1 MILTFPKNV
10 IRQEKLTKNK
20 KFQFCLKYILD
31 SNKRGFAII
40 VLTNKM
46 ISFGY
51 SIIKSSIEIQFWKLF
66 LLLINSRTLQA
77 TGRLEHAAVEL
88 ATVEKL
94 KSILHETLQL
104 SLQFSLQST
113 NIYRGRETCAVIAG
127 INCATMLYCNQSCKK
142 LLNVTGP

>member
-88 ATVEKL
+88 ATVKKL

>member
-51 SIIKSSIEIQFWKLF
+51 SIIKSSIEIHFWKLF

-88 ATVEKL
+88 ATVKKL